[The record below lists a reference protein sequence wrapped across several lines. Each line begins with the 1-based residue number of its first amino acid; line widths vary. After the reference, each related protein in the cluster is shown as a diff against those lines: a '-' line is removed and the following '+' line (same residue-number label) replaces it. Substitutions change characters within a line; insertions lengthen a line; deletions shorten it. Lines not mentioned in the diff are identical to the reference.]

1 MWRVASLIAVL
12 ACSECARGADL
23 PPDVE
28 IEKLLVGRWS
38 ERETEGEGS
47 LTTTTAFARG
57 GGWSSE
63 IMIAKGERKTT
74 IKLSGQW
81 RVREKVL
88 ITTVEN
94 SKVASIPAGTSS
106 EEKLLELDKKAC
118 RYRDEDGKEH
128 TRTRV
133 E

>member
-1 MWRVASLIAVL
+1 MLRRASLVAAFAWSV
-12 ACSECARGADL
+12 CASAADL

-38 ERETEGEGS
+38 ERESEEGGS
-47 LTTTTAFARG
+47 LTTTTTFARG

-63 IMIAKGERKTT
+63 VVIAKGERKAT
-74 IKLSGQW
+74 IKLGGKW
-81 RVREKVL
+81 RVREKML

-94 SKVASIPAGTSS
+94 SNAASIPAGTSS
-106 EEKLLELDKKAC
+106 EEKLLELDKKTC